1 MEATEETNN
10 YRPVS
15 RLAVVAA
22 AAGVVASLALVTP
35 LFWILPLVGVALAVA
50 GLADVTR
57 SGAEKAG
64 RSAALVGLALS
75 VGFGAQAVTASLVS
89 RSIAESRVRAVTH
102 VWLDALQENRLSDA
116 QSMLAP
122 HLLPQAESDEHQHG
136 ADGHPGHHG
145 DEKQPSIDSLPAVT
159 AIIGCGKAAVRDVRC
174 TGRDEETGER
184 WSATIRLAPCTTGS
198 AVEVRLHLVPA
209 VVNEPRQRVE
219 RWTIAEIDLVP

>member
-1 MEATEETNN
+1 MKATEETSN

-50 GLADVTR
+50 GLADMTR
-57 SGAEKAG
+57 TGAEKAG
-64 RSAALVGLALS
+64 RSAALLGLALS

-89 RSIAESRVRAVTH
+89 RSISESRVRAVTN

-122 HLLPQAESDEHQHG
+122 HLLPQAKSDEHQHG
-136 ADGHPGHHG
+136 SDGHPGHDG
-145 DEKQPSIDSLPAVT
+145 DEKQPSIDSLPAVM

-184 WSATIRLAPCTTGS
+184 WIATIRLAPCTTGR
-198 AVEVRLHLVPA
+198 AIEVRLHLVPT

-219 RWTIAEIDLVP
+219 RWTIAEIDLAP

>member
-1 MEATEETNN
+1 MKATEETSN

-35 LFWILPLVGVALAVA
+35 LFWILPLVGVALAIA

-57 SGAEKAG
+57 TGAEKAG
-64 RSAALVGLALS
+64 RSAALLGLALS

-89 RSIAESRVRAVTH
+89 RSISGSRVRAVTN
-102 VWLDALQENRLSDA
+102 VWLDALQENRLPDA

-122 HLLPQAESDEHQHG
+122 HLLPRAESDEHQHG
-136 ADGHPGHHG
+136 SDGHPGHDG
-145 DEKQPSIDSLPAVT
+145 DEKQPSIDSLPAVM

-184 WSATIRLAPCTTGS
+184 WIATVRLAPCPTGR
-198 AVEVRLHLVPA
+198 AIEVRLHLVPA

-219 RWTIAEIDLVP
+219 RWTIAEIDLAP

>member
-1 MEATEETNN
+1 MKATEETSN

-89 RSIAESRVRAVTH
+89 RSISESRVRAVTH
-102 VWLDALQENRLSDA
+102 AWLDALQENRLSDA

-122 HLLPQAESDEHQHG
+122 HLLPQTESDEHRHG
-136 ADGHPGHHG
+136 AEGHPGHHG
-145 DEKQPSIDSLPAVT
+145 DEQPSIDSLPAVT
-159 AIIGCGKAAVRDVRC
+159 AIIGCGTAAVRDVRC

-184 WSATIRLAPCTTGS
+184 WCATIRLAPCTTGG
-198 AVEVRLHLVPA
+198 AIEVRLHLVPA
-209 VVNEPRQRVE
+209 VVNDPRQRVE
-219 RWTIAEIDLVP
+219 RWTIAEIDLAP

>member
-1 MEATEETNN
+1 MEATDQTSH

-89 RSIAESRVRAVTH
+89 RLISESRVKAVTH
-102 VWLDALQENRLSDA
+102 AWLDALQENRLSDA

-122 HLLPQAESDEHQHG
+122 HLLPQTESDEHQHG
-136 ADGHPGHHG
+136 AEGHPGHQG
-145 DEKQPSIDSLPAVT
+145 DEKHPSIDSLPAVM

-184 WSATIRLAPCTTGS
+184 WCATIRLAPCTTGG
-198 AVEVRLHLVPA
+198 AIEARLHLVPA
-209 VVNEPRQRVE
+209 VVNDPRQRVE
-219 RWTIAEIDLVP
+219 RWTIVEIDLIP